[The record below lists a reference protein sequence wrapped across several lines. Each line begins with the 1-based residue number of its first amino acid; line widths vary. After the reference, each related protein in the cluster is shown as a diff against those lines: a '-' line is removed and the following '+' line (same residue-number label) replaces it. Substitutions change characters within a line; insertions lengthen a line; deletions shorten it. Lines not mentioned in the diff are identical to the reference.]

1 MAATK
6 GKSPLEE
13 PFEFEDDPKAKL
25 KGKAA
30 PPKSKPSGK
39 GKKPVDVSEPE
50 EEEPSTSA
58 NGKPF
63 GRGRRGVRFGRVS
76 STNLATALDAAIDA
90 VDEGP
95 AASPEKSGFSALHSV
110 QWARIVLDEV
120 RTNAVVRVLISGD
133 PQMGVEDAH
142 EAPSLM

>member
-13 PFEFEDDPKAKL
+13 PSEFEEDPKAKL

-39 GKKPVDVSEPE
+39 GKKPVDVFESEA
-50 EEEPSTSA
+50 EEPSTSA
-58 NGKPF
+58 KGKPF

-110 QWARIVLDEV
+110 QWGRIVLDEV
-120 RTNAVVRVLISGD
+120 RAFVVVRVLISGES
-133 PQMGVEDAH
+133 QMSVEEAH
-142 EAPSLM
+142 EVP